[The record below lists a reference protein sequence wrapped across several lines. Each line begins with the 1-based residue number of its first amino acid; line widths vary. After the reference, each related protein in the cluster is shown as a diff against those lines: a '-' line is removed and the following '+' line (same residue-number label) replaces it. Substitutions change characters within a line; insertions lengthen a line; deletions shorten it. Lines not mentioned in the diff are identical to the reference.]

1 MTTLHAPTTDHSSS
15 LRWLV
20 PTIVVGVIMILAGAQ
35 KLADNA
41 RLYEP
46 FVEFGWPRWTYFAT
60 GFAEVG
66 GGLALLWRGTRPI
79 GGLVIAAVMTGAIL
93 TNAVNG
99 DVRFIPLNLVLG
111 ATASAAAWHWSGRS
125 FARSGAIA
133 WPGNGRR

>member
-1 MTTLHAPTTDHSSS
+1 MTTLVAPTTDRSNS

-20 PTIVVGVIMILAGAQ
+20 PTIVVGAIMILAGAP

-46 FVEFGWPRWTYFAT
+46 FVEFGWPRWTYFAV

-66 GGLALLWRGTRPI
+66 GGLGLLWRRTRPI
-79 GGLVIAAVMTGAIL
+79 GGLVIAAVMAGAVL

-99 DVRFIPLNLVLG
+99 DVRFIPVNSVLG
-111 ATASAAAWHWSGRS
+111 ATAVAAAWHWSGRS
-125 FARSGAIA
+125 FARQSD
-133 WPGNGRR
+133 R

>member
-1 MTTLHAPTTDHSSS
+1 MTTLDATTTDQSSS

-20 PTIVVGVIMILAGAQ
+20 PTIAVGVIMILAGLP

-60 GFAEVG
+60 GAAEVL
-66 GGLALLWRGTRPI
+66 GGLALLWRTTRPI
-79 GGLVIAAVMTGAIL
+79 GGVVIAAVMAGAIV

-99 DVRFIPLNLVLG
+99 DVGFIPVNLVLG
-111 ATASAAAWHWSGRS
+111 ATAGASAWHWSGRS
-125 FARSGAIA
+125 FSRQA
-133 WPGNGRR
+133 GR